1 MLLLWSFFDEVGGG
15 FFVSLFV
22 PSSQIAGTSRKQTLS
37 ENRTRVM
44 WGRGR
49 WREKKKPT
57 PLPNPPPAFFALVSH
72 DLCKLL
78 SWSLQLAICNAFIV
92 ICFSRETHKVALLYV
107 AQGQE
112 DKTSI
117 MSNSVG
123 SEEYE
128 RFVAGLAWE
137 VRTV

>member
-1 MLLLWSFFDEVGGG
+1 
-15 FFVSLFV
+15 
-22 PSSQIAGTSRKQTLS
+22 
-37 ENRTRVM
+37 M

-57 PLPNPPPAFFALVSH
+57 PLANPPPAFFALVSH

-137 VRTV
+137 VLTV

>member
-1 MLLLWSFFDEVGGG
+1 MSMHSVAAV
-15 FFVSLFV
+15 FVR
-22 PSSQIAGTSRKQTLS
+22 P
-37 ENRTRVM
+37 
-44 WGRGR
+44 
-49 WREKKKPT
+49 
-57 PLPNPPPAFFALVSH
+57 
-72 DLCKLL
+72 
-78 SWSLQLAICNAFIV
+78 
-92 ICFSRETHKVALLYV
+92 FSRETHKIALLYV

-137 VRTV
+137 VNYGRLI

>member
-1 MLLLWSFFDEVGGG
+1 MGKRTV
-15 FFVSLFV
+15 
-22 PSSQIAGTSRKQTLS
+22 AGKEETNTSPQ
-37 ENRTRVM
+37 
-44 WGRGR
+44 
-49 WREKKKPT
+49 
-57 PLPNPPPAFFALVSH
+57 PPPGFFALVSH

-137 VRTV
+137 VLTV

>member
-1 MLLLWSFFDEVGGG
+1 MSGKQVLS
-15 FFVSLFV
+15 
-22 PSSQIAGTSRKQTLS
+22 GT
-37 ENRTRVM
+37 RTRVI

-57 PLPNPPPAFFALVSH
+57 PLSPTPPPAFSALVSY
-72 DLCKLL
+72 DLSKLL
-78 SWSLQLAICNAFIV
+78 SWNLQLAICNAFIV
-92 ICFSRETHKVALLYV
+92 ICFSRETHKIALLYV

-137 VRTV
+137 VLTAYRRQTFKLTYTGEVDSVEVQ

>member
-1 MLLLWSFFDEVGGG
+1 
-15 FFVSLFV
+15 
-22 PSSQIAGTSRKQTLS
+22 
-37 ENRTRVM
+37 M

-57 PLPNPPPAFFALVSH
+57 PLPNPPPAFFALVSR

-137 VRTV
+137 VLTV